1 MDSGD
6 EAEMKKLHYFASA
19 LAVSVLACGWV
30 QAGEKTIFGIFWEGC
45 EHGCQGFID
54 AIKNSE
60 FDAKV
65 LIRDAMQDR
74 NKLPE
79 FIIEAREIDAD
90 LVLTYG
96 TSVTLGVAGQ
106 INNREPENFI
116 SKRPLVFM
124 YVSDPF
130 GSGIAESFEGSGR
143 PHVAGTFNRVPEA
156 VNIKTIR
163 TIQPDFDHLGILFN
177 MNERNSALKVKEME
191 ELSKEMGFE
200 LTALEIDP
208 GNQSVPDSALIPGKV
223 AELADAGVD
232 FIYLGSSS
240 FLRLNADV
248 FTGAAVQNGLPILS
262 PYEEVVREQDA
273 LLSVAAR
280 AADVGA
286 LAAQQALKILRDGK
300 EPGDLPIARVTDFAY
315 VVNMD
320 VAKKLGMYPPI
331 ELLQIAEVVE

>member
-1 MDSGD
+1 
-6 EAEMKKLHYFASA
+6 MKKFHKFASA
-19 LAVSVLACGWV
+19 LAVSVLACGFA
-30 QAGEKTIFGIFWEGC
+30 QAGEKTIYGIFWEGC
-45 EHGCQGFID
+45 EHGCQGFLDEIE
-54 AIKNSE
+54 NSG
-60 FDAKV
+60 FDAEV
-65 LIRDAMQDR
+65 LIRDANQDR
-74 NKLPE
+74 DKLPG
-79 FIIEAREIDAD
+79 FVAEARDIGAD

-106 INNREPENFI
+106 MDDAEPEKFI
-116 SKRPLVFM
+116 SRRPLVFM

-130 GSGIAESFEGSGR
+130 GSGIAESFDGSGR
-143 PHVAGTFNRVPEA
+143 PHIAGTYNRVPEA

-177 MNERNSALKVKEME
+177 LNERNSALKVKEMA
-191 ELSKEMGFE
+191 ELSEEMGFE

-208 GNQSVPDSALIPGKV
+208 GNQGVPDPALIAGKV
-223 AELADAGVD
+223 AELAEAGVD

-248 FTGAAVQNGLPILS
+248 FTGAAVENGLPILS

-273 LLSVAAR
+273 LLSIAAR

-286 LAAQQALKILRDGK
+286 LAAQQALKILRDGAQ
-300 EPGDLPIARVTDFAY
+300 PGDLPIARVTDFAY

-320 VAKKLGMYPPI
+320 VANKLGMYPPI
-331 ELLQIAEVVE
+331 ELLQIAEIVE

>member
-1 MDSGD
+1 
-6 EAEMKKLHYFASA
+6 MKKFHKFASA
-19 LAVSVLACGWV
+19 LAVSVLACGFA
-30 QAGEKTIFGIFWEGC
+30 QAGEKTIYGIFWEGC
-45 EHGCQGFID
+45 EHGCQGFLDEIE
-54 AIKNSE
+54 NSG
-60 FDAKV
+60 FDADV

-74 NKLPE
+74 DKLPE
-79 FIIEAREIDAD
+79 FIAEARDIGAD

-106 INNREPENFI
+106 MDDAEPEKFI
-116 SKRPLVFM
+116 SQRPLVFM

-143 PHVAGTFNRVPEA
+143 PHIAGTYNRVPEA

-177 MNERNSALKVKEME
+177 LNERNSALKVKEMA

-208 GNQSVPDSALIPGKV
+208 GNQGVPDPALIPSKV
-223 AELADAGVD
+223 AELAEAGVD

-240 FLRLNADV
+240 FLRLNAEV
-248 FTGAAVQNGLPILS
+248 FTGAAVENGLPILS

-273 LLSVAAR
+273 LLSIAAR

-286 LAAQQALKILRDGK
+286 LAAQQALKILRDGAK
-300 EPGDLPIARVTDFAY
+300 PGDLPIARVTDFAY

-320 VAKKLGMYPPI
+320 VANKLGMYPPI
-331 ELLQIAEVVE
+331 ELLQIAEIVE

>member
-1 MDSGD
+1 
-6 EAEMKKLHYFASA
+6 MKKFHQFASA
-19 LAVSVLACGWV
+19 LAVSVLTCGFA
-30 QAGEKTIFGIFWEGC
+30 QAGEKTIYGIFWEGC
-45 EHGCQGFID
+45 EHGCQGFLDEIE
-54 AIKNSE
+54 NSG
-60 FDAKV
+60 FDAEV

-74 NKLPE
+74 DKLPE
-79 FIIEAREIDAD
+79 FIAEARGIGAD

-106 INNREPENFI
+106 MDDAEPEKFI
-116 SKRPLVFM
+116 SQRPLVFM

-143 PHVAGTFNRVPEA
+143 PHIAGTYNRVPEA

-177 MNERNSALKVKEME
+177 LNERNSALKVKEMA

-208 GNQSVPDSALIPGKV
+208 GNQGVPDPALIPGKV
-223 AELADAGVD
+223 AELAEAGVD

-240 FLRLNADV
+240 FLRLNAEV
-248 FTGAAVQNGLPILS
+248 FTGAAVENGLPILS

-273 LLSVAAR
+273 LLSIAAR

-286 LAAQQALKILRDGK
+286 LAAQQALKILRDGV

-320 VAKKLGMYPPI
+320 VANKLGMYPPI
-331 ELLQIAEVVE
+331 ELLQIAEIVE